1 MSQKTVMNNKIWQKC
16 LNSKKWRR
24 RRVPPTHSPS
34 LSPSLTTRIRSVLNI
49 YDNNTFGP
57 TASTLPIMQCSTLSS
72 GIPCSLLPISLLRP
86 RRRSCQVFLH
96 FHHPTFP
103 QIWQFPHN
111 FQYLWND
118 IQNSSKEWK
127 CCPDLNRTSWK
138 GIGNCFAKILSLAL
152 FSFCQHR
159 PWNAITLAMVTSS
172 DVCSVKNTEKHDF
185 PKYCKLGN
193 IQGGSG
199 SLSKPCYSI
208 EHW

>member
-1 MSQKTVMNNKIWQKC
+1 MSHKNVINSKKWQKC
-16 LNSKKWRR
+16 FYSKKWRR

-34 LSPSLTTRIRSVLNI
+34 PSPSLTTRTRSVLNI
-49 YDNNTFGP
+49 YENYAFGP
-57 TASTLPIMQCSTLSS
+57 TTSTITVIQRSTLSS
-72 GIPCSLLPISLLRP
+72 GLPCSLLPISLLRP
-86 RRRSCQVFLH
+86 RRRSCQVLLH
-96 FHHPTFP
+96 FHQLTLP
-103 QIWQFPHN
+103 QKWKVPHL
-111 FQYLWND
+111 FQNLWND
-118 IQNSSKEWK
+118 KNNSKEWS